1 MSSIL
6 QMNKVRQ
13 GEFNELAL
21 VPWSCVCV
29 CVCVGGGKAGQR
41 VGTRGSGLPCLLHAR
56 CRRRGLL
63 RCCLPQTDVGHSQCC
78 VLDHFL

>member
-29 CVCVGGGKAGQR
+29 CGGGEGRAACGYEGVR
-41 VGTRGSGLPCLLHAR
+41 AALFAAR
-56 CRRRGLL
+56 PLSTKGA
-63 RCCLPQTDVGHSQCC
+63 T
-78 VLDHFL
+78 